1 MPDVGIVDAW
11 ANWWPEAFFNSDE
24 MFGGLYRR
32 LRLEQR
38 TRLSEADVVDEAT
51 AGGVSKMV
59 VSATATTD
67 GGVDND
73 VVAAVAGRHPALMVG
88 CASVDPRD
96 GMAAVRELR
105 RAVQELGMRGL
116 KILPFLYGAAP
127 NHGIYFPLYAA
138 CVDLGVPV
146 LILTGHTA
154 VALPN
159 EVGRPGYLD
168 EVALHFPELTIIAG
182 HAGYP
187 WTGELIS
194 LCWKHENLYIDTS
207 GHRPKYFP
215 PELTRYLNSY
225 GSRKVLFGTGYPLM
239 DFAGPVQEVDGLGL
253 KADAKAA
260 FLGGNAARIWG
271 WD

>member
-1 MPDVGIVDAW
+1 MSNAGIVDVW
-11 ANWWPEAFFNSDE
+11 ANWWPEAFFNSEE
-24 MFGGLYRR
+24 MFDGLYQR
-32 LRLEQR
+32 LHLEHR
-38 TRLSEADVVDEAT
+38 TRLTEADVVGEAS
-51 AGGVSKMV
+51 AGGIAKMV

-73 VVAAVAGRHPALMVG
+73 VVAALAGRHPALMVG

-96 GMAAVRELR
+96 GMPAVRELR

-116 KILPFLYGAAP
+116 KVLPFLYGAPP

-138 CVDLGVPV
+138 CIDLDVPV

-187 WTGELIS
+187 WTSELIS
-194 LCWKHENLYIDTS
+194 LSWKHENLYIDTS

-225 GSRKVLFGTGYPLM
+225 GARKVLFGTGYPLM
-239 DFAGPVQEVDGLGL
+239 DFAGPLKEVDGLGL
-253 KADAKAA
+253 KPEAKAA
-260 FLGGNAARIWG
+260 FLGGNAAQIWG